1 MKNEDD
7 IVSNDCGLLFSK
19 PLKHE
24 PNDHAYVNKKT
35 DLDFNAAVGMFF
47 VFSMV
52 YLLFVIPIAALLS
65 FSLKVNMLPIFF
77 ALMLTVS
84 VVVTLFVLSHAL
96 NIFNVIKE
104 INNWRKI

>member
-1 MKNEDD
+1 M
-7 IVSNDCGLLFSK
+7 SNDCGLLFAE

-24 PNDHAYVNKKT
+24 PSDHAYLNKKT
-35 DLDFNAAVGMFF
+35 DLDFNAVVGLFF

-65 FSLKVNMLPIFF
+65 FSLKVNILPIFF
-77 ALMLTVS
+77 SLMLTVS
-84 VVVTLFVLSHAL
+84 VVVTLYVLSHSL
-96 NIFNVIKE
+96 KYILRIKE